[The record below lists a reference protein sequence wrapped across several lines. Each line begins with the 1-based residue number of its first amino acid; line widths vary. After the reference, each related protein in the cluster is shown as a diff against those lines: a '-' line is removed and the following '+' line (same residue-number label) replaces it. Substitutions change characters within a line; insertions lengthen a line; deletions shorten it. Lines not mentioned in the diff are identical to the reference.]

1 VATPFHVI
9 VDDALESRPRGLAAP
24 ARGLISA
31 MLATRPAGIEVV
43 GFVSSSPESEYAEL
57 EEAFPRLAR
66 LQKSTLAHAQLAG
79 AWQHG
84 FTPPLGGMVH
94 SPSLFA
100 PLSGRGD
107 QTVVTVHDAIAWLDP
122 ETVAGSASW
131 FRNMGKRAD
140 RHAAAVVV
148 PSHATADAFA
158 ELGMFGDRMR
168 VIPNAPTPGLVVPD
182 DAAARRD
189 ALGLPRDYVASGATL
204 NPRAG
209 LRHLLTAISG
219 LDVPLVL
226 LRDPAWNGETL
237 EAALSD
243 TGIDASRVVVA
254 TADDPAARA
263 AVLAGARLFAEPSRL
278 EGFGVDALDAM
289 TAGAPLIATDDPA
302 LSELAVDAA
311 RYVERGDDLADG
323 LRAAIEELLADD
335 AAAARLRVA
344 GQDRAR
350 AFSWRDSAER
360 VWQLHADI

>member
-1 VATPFHVI
+1 MATPFHVI

-31 MLATRPAGIEVV
+31 MLATRPAGIQVV
-43 GFVSSSPESEYAEL
+43 GFVSSSPENEYAEL
-57 EEAFPRLAR
+57 EAAFPQLSQ
-66 LQKSTLAHAQLAG
+66 LKKSTLAHAQLAA

-107 QTVVTVHDAIAWLDP
+107 QTVVTAHDAIAWLEP

-131 FRNMGKRAD
+131 FRNMCKRAD

-158 ELGMFGDRMR
+158 ELGMFTGRMR
-168 VIPNAPTPGLVVPD
+168 VIPGAPTPGLVVPA
-182 DAAARRD
+182 DAATRREAR
-189 ALGLPRDYVASGATL
+189 GIPHDYIASAATL

-209 LRHLLTAISG
+209 LTSLLRAIAP

-226 LRDPAWNGETL
+226 LREPAWNGEVL
-237 EAALSD
+237 DAALEQ
-243 TGIDASRVVVA
+243 TGVDAARVRVA
-254 TADDPAARA
+254 ESADPADLA
-263 AVLAGARLFAEPSRL
+263 AVLAGARLFVEPSRL
-278 EGFGVDALDAM
+278 EGFGADALDAM
-289 TAGAPLIATDDPA
+289 AAGAPLVSTDDPA
-302 LSELAVDAA
+302 LVELAVDAA
-311 RYVERGDDLADG
+311 RFVERGDDLIDG

-335 AAAARLRVA
+335 AATARLHVA

-350 AFSWRDSAER
+350 AFSWRDTAER